1 MKRFERYWLVGI
13 LLLAAVLRS
22 LGISSRGIIYDDA
35 FSYFL
40 SGRSIPE
47 IISGTAADTMPPLYY
62 FLLHFW
68 QLISHDLWW
77 LRLLSLLFSLG
88 IVLVLYLLVSQ
99 LFDRKAGLWAAFF
112 TAISPLQFY
121 HAQDIRMYALLA
133 LLQLLYAWFFVRI
146 WMNAGRR
153 QSVNWIGLILS
164 GTAAMYTHNLAI
176 FFLAVPDLVLLLTRK
191 WRLLGKILAAQAVIG
206 AAALPWL
213 LLVPGQIAK
222 IQRSFWTL
230 PPGITQIID
239 AIAMSTTDWPLD
251 GIWLMVALYLSLVI
265 FIFITWEAA
274 RTVWDFARKKDPGTS
289 RILLVSMAVVP
300 PVLLFAV
307 SYVTRPVFVP
317 RGFLAATIIYLAI
330 AGVMV
335 ARKWPRPISVI
346 VAVGLVGAAMI
357 GLPHQVAF
365 DDFPRSPF
373 QEAGSFLNGQVRPGD
388 VVLHDNKLSFFPME
402 YFWPGLPQ
410 VFLADEPG
418 STNDTYAPASQKA
431 IGLFPTPELAQAVN
445 GVQTVYFV
453 VFKETIREYQ
463 AAGMEHP
470 QLVTLAKSFHQVSVY
485 SFNDLDVFLF
495 KRGPG

>member
-22 LGISSRGIIYDDA
+22 LGIFTRGIIYDDA

-40 SGRSIPE
+40 SGRSIPD
-47 IISGTAADTMPPLYY
+47 IIRGTAADTMPPLYY

-68 QLISHDLWW
+68 QLVSHELWW

-88 IVLVLYLLVSQ
+88 IVVVLYLLVSQ

-112 TAISPLQFY
+112 AAISPLQFY

-146 WMNAGRR
+146 WMKAGRR
-153 QSVNWIGLILS
+153 QSINWIGLVLS

-206 AAALPWL
+206 LAALPWL
-213 LLVPGQIAK
+213 VLVPGQIAK
-222 IQRSFWTL
+222 IQRAFWTL

-251 GIWLMVALYLSLVI
+251 GVWLMVALYLSLMI
-265 FIFITWEAA
+265 FIFIAWEAA
-274 RTVWDFARKKDPGTS
+274 RAVWDYIRKKDSGVS
-289 RILLVSMAVVP
+289 RILLLSMAVIP
-300 PVLLFAV
+300 PVLLFAA

-317 RGFLAATIIYLAI
+317 RGFLTSTILYLAI
-330 AGVMV
+330 AGVLV
-335 ARKWPRPISVI
+335 ARKWPKPISVI
-346 VAVGLVGAAMI
+346 VAGGLIGAAMI

-365 DDFPRSPF
+365 NNFPRSPF
-373 QEAGSFLNGQVRPGD
+373 QEAGSFLNNQVQPGD
-388 VVLHDNKLSFFPME
+388 LVLHDNKLSFFPME

-410 VFLADEPG
+410 GFLVDEPG
-418 STNDTYAPASQKA
+418 SPNDTYAPASQEA
-431 IGLFPTPELAQAVN
+431 IGLIPAPDLTHAVD

-453 VFKETIREYQ
+453 VFEETIREYQ

-470 QLVTLAKSFHQVSVY
+470 QLVTLAKSFRQVERF

-495 KRGPG
+495 KRSPG